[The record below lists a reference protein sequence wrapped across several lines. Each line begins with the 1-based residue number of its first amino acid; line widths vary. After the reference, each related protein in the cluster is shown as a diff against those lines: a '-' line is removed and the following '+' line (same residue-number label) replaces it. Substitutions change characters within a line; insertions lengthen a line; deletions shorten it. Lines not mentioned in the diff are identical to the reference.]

1 MGGVGKGAAESLEGA
16 PVSDRPT
23 DVAAGALRSP
33 WTYSKRFVLL
43 NNTDEENKLV
53 LRNYSHFHIFTFHH
67 HPVKQSL
74 MINYPKKLYK
84 SPGNIMFSRLLTAS
98 HKNARS

>member
-43 NNTDEENKLV
+43 NITDA
-53 LRNYSHFHIFTFHH
+53 
-67 HPVKQSL
+67 
-74 MINYPKKLYK
+74 IN
-84 SPGNIMFSRLLTAS
+84 
-98 HKNARS
+98 

>member
-33 WTYSKRFVLL
+33 WTYGKRFVLL
-43 NNTDEENKLV
+43 KNTDTNKGNELA
-53 LRNYSHFHIFTFHH
+53 LPNYSHFHIFTFH
-67 HPVKQSL
+67 
-74 MINYPKKLYK
+74 
-84 SPGNIMFSRLLTAS
+84 
-98 HKNARS
+98 RSIQ